1 MRNVKQSIILALLIS
16 LTSAFA
22 NAKYHIYREKA
33 KAIEVSKRK
42 VILSVV
48 EISKTELLQVKVPR
62 RGLDHFLHD
71 IGMRESSNR
80 YHIKNKWGYLG
91 KYQFGRRTL
100 DQIGF
105 KKVSNERFL
114 RSPRIQ
120 EQAMRTLLKHNRHVL
135 RRTIKKYNNTFV
147 SGILV
152 TESGILA
159 GAHLA
164 GPRAVKRFLRGGK
177 DKRDGLGTPVSS
189 YIKKFSG
196 YNLQTLN

>member
-22 NAKYHIYREKA
+22 NAKYHIYRGEA
-33 KAIEVSKRK
+33 RAIEVSKNT
-42 VILSVV
+42 VVLSSIEV
-48 EISKTELLQVKVPR
+48 SKTELLHIKAPIK
-62 RGLDHFLHD
+62 GLDHYLHD

-100 DQIGF
+100 DQLGF
-105 KKVSNERFL
+105 KRVSNERFL

-120 EQAMRTLLKHNRHVL
+120 EQAMLTLLKHNRHVL
-135 RRTIKKYNNTFV
+135 RRTIKKYDNTFV
-147 SGILV
+147 GGILV

-196 YNLQTLN
+196 YNLQSLN